1 MKSKILYFLLI
12 LFLTSDLSGQKRVST
27 FRADDSNIS
36 YVGRVVKSD
45 AGEVSFNW
53 SGTYFM
59 TRFTGTYCAIRV
71 SDTKKNYYNI
81 FIDNKLTGVVTTF
94 GIDSIIVLADGLR
107 AGEHSLLMQ
116 KRTEGEQ
123 GKTTI
128 HGFEL
133 APNGVFMKS
142 GEKRDRHIE
151 FIGNSITCG
160 YGTEGLSKSEPFKAE
175 TENCNLAYGCIVSRY
190 FDADYTLI
198 AHSGRGAARNYGDTA
213 RVSRYTMKDLMMNTF
228 DEENDIKWNFKD
240 ITPDL
245 VVINLGSNDFST
257 KPHPLKE
264 EFISAYDKIVS
275 QIRKAYGN
283 VPILCVAPPKGPAF
297 SYTQEYCNNSKDLNV
312 HFVAYL
318 NGVYN
323 NDSDLGSSGHPNYEG
338 QKKIAMNLIPY
349 ISTITG
355 WELNGKTVK

>member
-1 MKSKILYFLLI
+1 MQRKLFWLLLLSFSIL
-12 LFLTSDLSGQKRVST
+12 SLSAQKRVST
-27 FRADDSNIS
+27 FRADDPNIS
-36 YVGRVVKSD
+36 YVGRVLKSD
-45 AGEVSFNW
+45 AGEVSFDW
-53 SGTYFM
+53 SGTYLT
-59 TRFTGTYCAIRV
+59 TRFSGTYCAIRV
-71 SDTKKNYYNI
+71 SDTKKNYYNL
-81 FIDNKLTGVVTTF
+81 FIDDKLTRVVTTF
-94 GIDSIIVLADGLR
+94 GKDSIIVLADGLK

-142 GEKRDRHIE
+142 SEMRDRHIE
-151 FIGNSITCG
+151 FIGNSLTCG
-160 YGTEGLSKSEPFKAE
+160 YGTEGQSKNEPFKAE
-175 TENCNLAYGCIVSRY
+175 TENCNLAYGCIISRY
-190 FDADYTLI
+190 FNADYTLI

-213 RVSRYTMKDLMMNTF
+213 RVSKYTMKELMMNTF
-228 DEENDIKWNFKD
+228 DGDKDHLWNFKQ

-245 VVINLGSNDFST
+245 VVINLGTNDFST

-264 EFISAYDKIVS
+264 EFLKAYSQIIS
-275 QIRKAYGN
+275 QIRTVYGN
-283 VPILCVAPPKGPAF
+283 VQVLCIAPPRGPA
-297 SYTQEYCNNSKDLNV
+297 YEYIQEYCTISKDSNV
-312 HFVAYL
+312 HFAAYL

-323 NDSDLGSSGHPNYEG
+323 NNSDLGSSGHPNYEG

-355 WELNGKTVK
+355 WELSGSVVK